1 MERRTLM
8 LGLSGAALPLLVQA
22 TPRRALAQAG
32 GAASPSATLDAAQ
45 HREATL
51 RVGSLAKQA
60 SQLALQRASHPA
72 VKQFAGFEDA
82 EQTTIAQV
90 LTNTQNPPPAPLDA
104 NEVATLRQLQAAAGP
119 AFDQAYVQGQ
129 ITGHQQLLGIQE
141 AFLRGQPGMGTDAV
155 HVAMLARTVIQMHLT
170 MLGDLERALRA

>member
-1 MERRTLM
+1 MF
-8 LGLSGAALPLLVQA
+8 GLSGAALPLLVQA

-32 GAASPSATLDAAQ
+32 GATSSLATLDVAQ
-45 HREATL
+45 HRQATL
-51 RVGSLAKQA
+51 MVGSFAKQT
-60 SQLALQRASHPA
+60 SQLALQRATHPA

-104 NEVATLRQLQAAAGP
+104 NEQAMLRQLKVAAGP
-119 AFDQAYVQGQ
+119 AFDHAYVQGQ
-129 ITGHQQLLGIQE
+129 IMGHQQLLGIQE
-141 AFLRGQPGMGTDAV
+141 AFLRGQPSMATDAV

-170 MLGDLERALRA
+170 MLHDLARTVRT